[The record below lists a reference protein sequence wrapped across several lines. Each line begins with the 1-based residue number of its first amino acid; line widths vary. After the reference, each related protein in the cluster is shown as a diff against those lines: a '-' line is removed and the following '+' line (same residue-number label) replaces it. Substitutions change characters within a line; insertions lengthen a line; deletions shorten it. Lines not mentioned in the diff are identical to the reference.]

1 MRRKPGGGFRFEN
14 SERDAP
20 RRRRV
25 RERTGF
31 SARSVRNFALVAVS
45 YTTHMSRFL
54 PVLCVL
60 LLTTAGCNRGPDPAT
75 ALQPVD
81 VVTGWY
87 DAGLVEGGLNKLVPS
102 ISLKLRN
109 TSDQSLRSVQIN
121 AIFKR
126 VNEAEM
132 WGEHFG
138 WAVQGEPLPAGQTT
152 GDIVLRSGL
161 GYTGEQPRLQ
171 MLQNKEFV
179 DAKVE
184 IFLKQG
190 SRVWAK
196 LAEFP
201 IERQLLTQ

>member
-1 MRRKPGGGFRFEN
+1 
-14 SERDAP
+14 
-20 RRRRV
+20 
-25 RERTGF
+25 
-31 SARSVRNFALVAVS
+31 
-45 YTTHMSRFL
+45 MSRIL
-54 PVLCVL
+54 PVLLAVL
-60 LLTTAGCNRGPDPAT
+60 VASLGCNRGVDPT
-75 ALQPVD
+75 KALVPFD

-87 DAGLVEGGLNKLVPS
+87 DAGIVEGNLNKLVPS

-109 TSDQSLRSVQIN
+109 ASGRPLRSVQIN

-138 WAVQGEPLPAGQTT
+138 WAVQRDALPPGGATR
-152 GDIVLRSGL
+152 DLVLRSGL

-179 DAKVE
+179 DARVE